1 MDDNQ
6 FSFSFTDEKRN
17 ISFNFSVETWPE
29 ALEEFVSL
37 IGAAYGYNI
46 KDQVAIKK
54 SPFLNSSNEWTGPV
68 FDEEAF

>member
-6 FSFSFTDEKRN
+6 FSLSFTDENKT
-17 ISFNFSVETWPE
+17 ISFNFSATTWPE

-37 IGAAYGYNI
+37 INAAYGYNI

-54 SPFLNSSNEWTGPV
+54 SPFRVDPSAWTGPL